1 MRTLAKGCIQ
11 TLGLLRLAIATI
23 PSKYIVAY
31 LKAKPIFICLFFLT
45 KRLGH
50 HAKNFQGIINENSA
64 RQ

>member
-1 MRTLAKGCIQ
+1 MH
-11 TLGLLRLAIATI
+11 TLGLFKLTNATI
-23 PSKYIVAY
+23 PSKYIGAY